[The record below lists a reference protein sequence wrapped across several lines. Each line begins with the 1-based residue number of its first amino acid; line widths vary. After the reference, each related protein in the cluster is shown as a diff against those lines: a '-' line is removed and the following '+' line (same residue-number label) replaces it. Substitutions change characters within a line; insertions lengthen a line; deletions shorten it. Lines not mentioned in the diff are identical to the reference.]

1 MIDGWEEGASSV
13 ITTFV
18 VEVLDLRPQRIAR
31 VISFK
36 TQHAH
41 DGDDD
46 DGDDDDS
53 YIGQIHDER

>member
-1 MIDGWEEGASSV
+1 MGGRKEHHLSV

-46 DGDDDDS
+46 DGDHDDS
-53 YIGQIHDER
+53 YTGQIHDER